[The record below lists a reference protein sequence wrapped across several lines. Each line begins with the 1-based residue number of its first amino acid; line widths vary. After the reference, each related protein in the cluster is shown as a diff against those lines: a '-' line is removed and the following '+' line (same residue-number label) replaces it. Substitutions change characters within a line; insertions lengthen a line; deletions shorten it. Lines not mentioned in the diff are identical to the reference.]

1 MASSGSPHP
10 AKAKQRANPKRSKS
24 RSKVTLRKPAA
35 SAVAAKE
42 KFVHRRFGKGEEA
55 LPIRHTP
62 VRPCTRPELTQQT
75 SDNLHLHSRPDRAIA
90 QPTRT
95 PMKKNFPLQA
105 EGKHP
110 ERVLEAVKHEI
121 RKYFKRERNRDV
133 PKGADFWD
141 FDCKVGMNAETAEV
155 VRVSAVIEAVDAAA
169 KAGAT
174 SVYVEILSKHGVRV
188 LKAHDDHEGGEDH
201 FGDLP
206 NN

>member
-1 MASSGSPHP
+1 
-10 AKAKQRANPKRSKS
+10 
-24 RSKVTLRKPAA
+24 
-35 SAVAAKE
+35 
-42 KFVHRRFGKGEEA
+42 
-55 LPIRHTP
+55 
-62 VRPCTRPELTQQT
+62 
-75 SDNLHLHSRPDRAIA
+75 
-90 QPTRT
+90 
-95 PMKKNFPLQA
+95 MKKNFPLQA

-110 ERVLEAVKHEI
+110 ERVLETVKHEI

-188 LKAHDDHEGGEDH
+188 LKAPDDHEGGEYH
-201 FGDLP
+201 LGDLP
-206 NN
+206 ND